1 MGLEKNHTLETGL
14 VCTVYKVS
22 DAVTLYRLESVRLKE
37 RGYFVQFR
45 RCQTPRT
52 HVRLCVLYIIKKC
65 QTYGKG
71 LLHTD

>member
-22 DAVTLYRLESVRLKE
+22 DAVILYRLESVRLKE
-37 RGYFVQFR
+37 
-45 RCQTPRT
+45 
-52 HVRLCVLYIIKKC
+52 LYIIKKC